1 MPHGSKF
8 MSKCLT
14 GARRLHQAHGE
25 VRRRGA
31 LGPWRMLPWRARAR
45 PLGVRRLQAAA
56 HLGVVCVEIFYPKYF
71 YYITYSLSQRES
83 SIVRSCP
90 LLSATMLAH
99 PPPVRNQK
107 KDECRGDCGEKDIG
121 EKLGSVRV
129 VPIQRRQENHVASL
143 QKLTFCP
150 PAHPA
155 NAHRIIVNKI
165 RN

>member
-1 MPHGSKF
+1 M
-8 MSKCLT
+8 
-14 GARRLHQAHGE
+14 GAKIFLSHTFHVRNKYLRTHPKPFPAFRMVRLR
-25 VRRRGA
+25 VW
-31 LGPWRMLPWRARAR
+31 LIFFLS
-45 PLGVRRLQAAA
+45 
-56 HLGVVCVEIFYPKYF
+56 IFYPKYF

-129 VPIQRRQENHVASL
+129 VPIQRRQEKHVASFR
-143 QKLTFCP
+143 KLTFCA
-150 PAHPA
+150 PARRA
-155 NAHRIIVNKI
+155 DAHRIIVNKI